1 MRHHLRLYSV
11 AVAAVL
17 GVAAPIQCPAQSTE
31 QRLTTDLESARADVE
46 YAHAQLLITI
56 ESLNELQNR
65 ESDDLKPYYDQF
77 AASIEETRK
86 VSETTRRRYETL
98 SAERKNYFAAWQN
111 DLNGMADKEAHRAS
125 EKRLHAVEKEYQD
138 ALKHLEIANEVFAPL
153 LTELDAFKTALAKDL
168 SPAGLKALGKSL
180 DQANRT
186 LANSQAPVQN
196 ALIAFNALTRYWIPR
211 TE

>member
-1 MRHHLRLYSV
+1 MRQHLRLYPV

-17 GVAAPIQCPAQSTE
+17 GVATPIHCPAQSSE
-31 QRLTTDLESARADVE
+31 QRLATDLENAREEVE
-46 YAHAQLLITI
+46 FAHAQLVITI

-86 VSETTRRRYETL
+86 AGETTRRRYEAL

-111 DLNGMADKEAHRAS
+111 DLNGMAGKEAHRAS
-125 EKRLHAVEKEYQD
+125 EKRFHAVEKEYQD
-138 ALKHLEIANEVFAPL
+138 ALKHLELANEVFAPL

-180 DQANRT
+180 DQANKT

-196 ALIAFNALTRYWIPR
+196 ALISFNALTRYWIPR